1 MRVKNSTVSSAIEA
15 SPTHT
20 SPPSLPSALTIST
33 RGHTSSV
40 TPVVVIEAA
49 PATHKTTQPP
59 PDSSGSK
66 RTKRHHGSNGSGDSG
81 KSTTAMRK
89 ASSSA
94 GSARGDS
101 GKGGGSGIDDNCD
114 SGNIGRSG
122 PLKHVARASRA
133 TKKTVSRD
141 NLLDVIVSA
150 IKKLNDT
157 SGSTRHSIM
166 EYILANYDTRHSN
179 HITYF
184 ARTVRDAVSAK
195 KPRIAYTN
203 KNGSRI
209 ALARSKAA
217 MAYKAGQAAQALEKT
232 DNQAVAMMTRAE
244 AKTKARARARTRAPA
259 KILAVRV
266 TRSRG
271 YSREK

>member
-20 SPPSLPSALTIST
+20 SPPSQPSALTISA

-40 TPVVVIEAA
+40 TPVVIIEAA
-49 PATHKTTQPP
+49 PATRRTTQPP

-94 GSARGDS
+94 GGARGGS

-122 PLKHVARASRA
+122 PLEACRSSLQGSKENGFTRQPFWMSSLVPS
-133 TKKTVSRD
+133 
-141 NLLDVIVSA
+141 
-150 IKKLNDT
+150 KKLNDT

-166 EYILANYDTRHSN
+166 EYILANYDTRHPN
-179 HITYF
+179 YTIYF

-195 KPRIAYTN
+195 KPRTAYTN
-203 KNGSRI
+203 KNGSWI
-209 ALARSKAA
+209 ALARSRAA
-217 MAYKAGQAAQALEKT
+217 IAYKVAQALEKI

-244 AKTKARARARTRAPA
+244 AKTKARARTRTRAPA
-259 KILAVRV
+259 KFLAVRV
-266 TRSRG
+266 TRNRG
-271 YSREK
+271 HSREKK